1 MREDIVYEIALSM
14 VPGLGPVGQKDLISS
29 FGTAKKVLAANANML
44 QRVHGIG
51 KLTAEKITSSNF
63 LKEAQNEIDF
73 CEKHKINIL
82 SFFQDDRYP
91 KTLLNCYDAPI
102 ILYHRGNVFTEK
114 RLLIAMVGT
123 RAATDYGKHLCAELM
138 QVLKEFNPII
148 VSGLAY
154 GIDVQS
160 HKEALKAGLDTIAV
174 VGNGLDTIYPKVHYD
189 IAKDI
194 VNQGAIITEFTKGV
208 KPDRENFPARNRIIA
223 GMCDVLVVVE
233 AREEGGAL
241 ITAELANSYQKDVFA
256 FPGRIYDKQ
265 SRGCN
270 YLLRQN
276 LATILTEP
284 YEIVQML
291 NLELKKTKQIQPSL
305 FNELNDDEK
314 ILIQCL
320 IENSS
325 ELGLDDLMLK
335 LNWPMSKLSMVLLNL
350 ELGGHIK
357 SLPGK
362 SYKLY

>member
-1 MREDIVYEIALSM
+1 MCEDIVYEIALNM
-14 VPGLGPVGQKDLISS
+14 VPGLGPVGQKDLIAS
-29 FGTAKKVLAANANML
+29 FGTAKKVLAANATAL

-51 KLTAEKITSSNF
+51 KLTAEKIKSSNF
-63 LKEAQNEIDF
+63 LMEAQQEIDF
-73 CEKHKINIL
+73 CQLHKINIL
-82 SFFQDDRYP
+82 SYFHDNRYP
-91 KTLLNCYDAPI
+91 KNLLNCYDAPI

-114 RLLIAMVGT
+114 RLMIAMVGT
-123 RAATDYGKHLCAELM
+123 RAATDYGKHLCAEII
-138 QVLKEFNPII
+138 QVLKEFNPVI

-174 VGNGLDTIYPKVHYD
+174 VGNGLDTIYPRVHYN

-223 GMCDVLVVVE
+223 GMCDVLIVVE

-241 ITAELANSYQKDVFA
+241 ITAELANSYEKDVFA

-270 YLLRQN
+270 YLIRQN
-276 LATILTEP
+276 LASIVTDP
-284 YEIVQML
+284 SEIVQLL
-291 NLELKKTKQIQPSL
+291 NLEQKKLKNVQHSL
-305 FNELNDDEK
+305 FADLNVDEQC
-314 ILIQCL
+314 LIQCL
-320 IENSS
+320 IQESS
-325 ELGLDDLMLK
+325 EMGLDDLMLK

-357 SLPGK
+357 ALPGK